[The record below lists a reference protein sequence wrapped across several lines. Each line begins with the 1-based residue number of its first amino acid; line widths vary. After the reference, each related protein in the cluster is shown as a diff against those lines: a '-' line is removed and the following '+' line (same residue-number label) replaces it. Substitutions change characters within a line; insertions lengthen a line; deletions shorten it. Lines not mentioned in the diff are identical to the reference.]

1 MPQKQNPDVLELVR
15 AKSATVMSAAFTVS
29 ETLRGLPGG
38 YNRDLQETKVP
49 FIEGIAATR
58 ASVQVTA
65 LLMKRI
71 KVNKQALFDGFSAD
85 VFAADKALELTVKGM
100 SFRDAYNEVKKNLAK
115 LERVDPV
122 KALAAKKYVGAPAG
136 LDFGMLANRMKAA
149 TAFAAQERNDYS
161 KAISKLLGI
170 QYSEPRQ

>member
-15 AKSATVMSAAFTVS
+15 AKAATVMSTAFTVS

-71 KVNKQALFDGFSAD
+71 KVNKQALFDGFSSD

-100 SFRDAYNEVKKNLAK
+100 SFRDAYDHVKKY
-115 LERVDPV
+115 LEALEQSDPK
-122 KALAAKKYVGAPAG
+122 KAIARKKHVGAPSG
-136 LDFGMLANRMKAA
+136 LDFGMLANRMNAA
-149 TAFAAQERNDYS
+149 TAFAAQERNDYC

-170 QYSEPRQ
+170 QYSEPRK